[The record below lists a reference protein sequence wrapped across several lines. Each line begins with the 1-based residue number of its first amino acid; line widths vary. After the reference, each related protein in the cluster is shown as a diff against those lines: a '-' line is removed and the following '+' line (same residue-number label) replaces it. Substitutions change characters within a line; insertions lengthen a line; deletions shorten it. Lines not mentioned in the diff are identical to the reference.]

1 MKNKVINIA
10 LASVAAAA
18 LLGFT
23 AFAQTTQN
31 ISTQISYNKP
41 VDNFRLTDQFSK
53 SHELRYFKN
62 KKAVVIVSH
71 IPNQK
76 NVKEAYNTVKKLAE
90 EHQDIQFFFL
100 NSQPGN
106 ALEMVKEDQFT
117 VPVLLDPTQLI
128 GQDLGVTQVAE
139 AFVIETKTW
148 RISYHGPADKNLVD
162 AVSAVSSGEKV
173 EKTSVSMNNPKIHF
187 YDRGVD
193 HSSISYEKEI
203 VPILAK
209 NCVACHS
216 QGGIGP
222 FPMDSYERVK
232 GFSLM
237 IREVIR
243 TDRMP
248 PYNADPHVGTWKAD
262 MNLSIDD
269 QRTLVNWIEAG
280 APRSPSSE
288 DPLKKIAVK
297 APEWEL
303 GTPDLVVTMPEY
315 KIPASGVVDYQY
327 PVVKNPLS
335 EGRWLKASTVK
346 PGDRRAVHHL
356 LSPIGDY
363 AVGAESTIYDEDT
376 GVWVEPGGEL
386 WVQLHYTPY
395 GRETVDQSRVGM
407 YFYPAGTEPKVK
419 IHQVVIANP
428 MIKIPPNTAR
438 HKEVAYLEFPADATI
453 YSIFPHAH
461 YRGENMQIFLK
472 KPGQNEELILSLPK
486 YDFNWQRGYR
496 FETPLKIS
504 AGSKIVTRYEY
515 DNSANN
521 PANPDPNITV
531 TWGEQSHEEM
541 QFTAINFRWDSETA
555 QSQKPELTQLLNQNR
570 TLGLLDKDVSG
581 KIEKAE
587 LPAGPMSDR
596 ILPLFDA
603 IDKNKDGGLDNAEIA
618 PFASQFNRRA
628 QNAANEFSGQ
638 AQSRGN

>member
-1 MKNKVINIA
+1 MKNKFINVV
-10 LASVAAAA
+10 LASVATAAI
-18 LLGFT
+18 LGFT
-23 AFAQTTQN
+23 AFAQTSQPLP
-31 ISTQISYNKP
+31 TQISYTDP

-62 KKAVVIVSH
+62 KKAIVIVSH

-76 NVKEAYNTVKKLAE
+76 DVKEAYSVVKTLAA
-90 EHQDIQFFFL
+90 EHPNIQFFFL

-106 ALEMVKEDQFT
+106 ALKMVKEDGFT
-117 VPVLLDPTQLI
+117 IPVLLDPTQLI

-139 AFVIETKTW
+139 AFVIDTKTW
-148 RISYHGPADKNLVD
+148 KISYHGPANKNLKD
-162 AVSAVSSGEKV
+162 AVKSISAGKKIETKQVSI
-173 EKTSVSMNNPKIHF
+173 NNPKIHF
-187 YDRGVD
+187 YDRGTD
-193 HSSISYEKEI
+193 HTSISYEKEI

-222 FPMDSYERVK
+222 FPLDSYERVK

-248 PYNADPHVGTWKAD
+248 PYNADPHIGEWKDD

-280 APRSPSSE
+280 SPRNSNAE

-303 GTPDLVVTMPEY
+303 GSPDLIVTMPEY

-346 PGDRRAVHHL
+346 PGDRQAVHHL

-363 AVGAESTIYDEDT
+363 AVGAESTIYDQDT
-376 GVWVEPGGEL
+376 GVWVEPGGNL

-395 GRETVDQSRVGM
+395 GKETVDQSRVGM
-407 YFYPAGTEPKVK
+407 YFYPKGTEPKIR

-428 MIKIPPNTAR
+428 TIEIPPNTAR

-472 KPGQNEELILSLPK
+472 KPGGNEELILSLPK

-496 FETPLKIS
+496 FKTPLKIS

-521 PANPDPNITV
+521 PANPDPSITV
-531 TWGEQSHEEM
+531 KWGEQSHEEM
-541 QFTAINFRWDSETA
+541 QFTAINFRWDNETA
-555 QSQKPELTQLLNQNR
+555 QNQKPELLKALNQGR
-570 TLGLLDKDVSG
+570 TLGLLDKDING
-581 KIEKAE
+581 KIEKTE
-587 LPAGPMSDR
+587 IPVGQLKDR

-603 IDKNKDGGLDNAEIA
+603 LDKNKDGGLDNAELGPIA
-618 PFASQFNRRA
+618 TQFNRRA
-628 QNAANEFSGQ
+628 QDAANELST
-638 AQSRGN
+638 QSRNQ